1 MPKLTLT
8 DKEKVNLELYI
19 NFLVHNNNPCKD
31 CSMARRCCGCSYK
44 NKYQKN
50 LNKYDVAD
58 LLNYEEIKE
67 YVHYSVKLAE
77 YRLRVESL
85 KTDIHNFEKKISEI
99 MDSVDLVKDS
109 EKKSNDMTEFY
120 CSNCK
125 MRFDVPNDKCKIAFD
140 GEVGLE
146 TNVRKYYSCPKC
158 TKICWCDNG

>member
-19 NFLVHNNNPCKD
+19 NFLVHNNNPCED
-31 CSMARRCCGCSYK
+31 CSMTRWCCGCSYK

-50 LNKYDVAD
+50 LKKYDVAD
-58 LLNYEEIKE
+58 LLNCEEIKE

-99 MDSVDLVKDS
+99 MDSVDIAKDS
-109 EKKSNDMTEFY
+109 EKKGSDMTEFY
-120 CSNCK
+120 CDDCK
-125 MRFDVPNDKCKIAFD
+125 TRFAVLNDKCKIAFD
-140 GEVGLE
+140 GEGGLD
-146 TNVRKYYSCPKC
+146 TNVRKYYRCPKC
-158 TKICWCDNG
+158 TKICWKE